1 MTSLLLLTSIALGAS
16 QTQSFDLTRLNEA
29 SSAVVQGVVV
39 DTITR
44 KVEGDLRTAYTV
56 ATEHALRGESPS
68 LIHFELPG
76 GTLDGQT
83 QQFSGVPTW
92 SAGTE
97 VVLFVPWEGPMRFS
111 GLFTLESGELHSSL
125 SEPSPSMPS
134 FIEDLQE
141 ALAD

>member
-1 MTSLLLLTSIALGAS
+1 MTSLLLLTSVALGAA
-16 QTQSFDLTRLNEA
+16 QTQSFDLTSLDEA

-44 KVEGDLRTAYTV
+44 QVDGDLRTAYTV
-56 ATEHALRGESPS
+56 ATEQALRGESPS

-76 GTLDGQT
+76 GTLDGRTQT
-83 QQFSGVPTW
+83 FSGVPTW

-125 SEPSPSMPS
+125 SDHNPTMPS